1 MPNIVKILSLGGLD
15 ENGKNMLLVDIN
27 NDIFVFEAGLKYPE
41 SSMPGIDKIIPDASY
56 LIKNKHRVKAYF
68 ISHGQD
74 DQMGALAYLIKEVPA
89 PIYTSEITAYFI
101 KDTVRRFHVDKVNF
115 DFKYVNSGEMHRI
128 AGHSVT
134 FFSVTHSTMQSLG
147 ISIDTPDGQIV
158 YTGDFIFDFG
168 ATQHFKTDIKTLAQ
182 LGDKPV
188 LLLMSESM
196 GSTKVGHTSP
206 GHRLTPLI
214 EPTFQEAKGRIILT
228 AYAQSLFHIHEIIAL
243 AMKYKRKILFYSR
256 EMNTIIKDLAE
267 LKVMSVPSSMRMDY
281 ADLTRAG
288 HEDAVIL
295 VTGVGEKVFHVLEQI
310 ATGDNQKNLKVLPT
324 DTFIV
329 STPPIV
335 GLEKVA
341 AKATDELFKTGA
353 KVVTVSRKKIV
364 SMHPHQEDLKMM
376 LSMLRPK
383 YYMPVKG
390 EYHHLMANAQ
400 VAVSMNAGYNHMN
413 TFVYDNGMFLRLED
427 GKRVD
432 GKDEA
437 FITKDVYVDGLV
449 VGDVGS
455 YVIQDRQKLSDNGV
469 AIFGITIDKTK
480 REIVAGPDIQ
490 MRGLIYLKNADEF
503 VKGIS
508 STFTSTVEEILKQ
521 PVYTVDDMTQRVR
534 ERLILQIRRATG
546 KDPIIIPAIVEI

>member
-15 ENGKNMLLVDIN
+15 ENGKNMIVVELN

-56 LIKNKHRVKAYF
+56 LIKNKNRVRAYF

-89 PIYTSEITAYFI
+89 PIYTSPITAYFI
-101 KDTVRRFHVDKVNF
+101 KDTVRRFHLDKVNF
-115 DFKYVNSGEMHRI
+115 DFKLVASGETHTI
-128 AGHSVT
+128 AGYQAT
-134 FFSVTHSTMQSLG
+134 FFATTHSTMQSLG
-147 ISIDTPDGQIV
+147 ISLATSDGQIV

-168 ATQHFKTDIKTLAQ
+168 APANFRTDIRTISQ
-182 LGDKPV
+182 IGEKPV
-188 LLLMSESM
+188 LVLLSESM
-196 GSTKVGHTSP
+196 GATKIGHTSP
-206 GHRLTPLI
+206 NHRLTPLI
-214 EPTFQEAKGRIILT
+214 EPYFQDAPGRIILT
-228 AYAQSLFHIHEIIAL
+228 AYAQSLFHINEIVSLAL
-243 AMKYKRKILFYSR
+243 KYKRKILFYSR
-256 EMNTIIKDLAE
+256 EMNTIIKDLSDM
-267 LKVMSVPSSMRMDY
+267 KVLSVPTASRMDY
-281 ADLTRAG
+281 ADLTRPG

-295 VTGVGEKVFHVLEQI
+295 VTGVGEKVFHVLAQI
-310 ATGDNQKNLKVLPT
+310 ATGDNQKNLKVLST

-335 GLEKVA
+335 GLEKA
-341 AKATDELFKTGA
+341 SAKAVDELYKTGA
-353 KVVTVSRKKIV
+353 TVHQVSRKKLM
-364 SMHPHQEDLKMM
+364 SMHPHHEDLKQM

-400 VAVSMNAGYNHMN
+400 VAVSMGMGYNHMN
-413 TFVYDNGMFLRLED
+413 TFVFDNGMTLRLED

-437 FITKDVYVDGLV
+437 FIPQSIFVDGLV
-449 VGDVGS
+449 VGDVGA

-469 AIFGITIDKTK
+469 AIFGITIDRKK

-490 MRGLIYLKNADEF
+490 MRGLIYLKNADDF
-503 VKGIS
+503 VKS
-508 STFTSTVEEILKQ
+508 ATTTFVNTVEEIMKL
-521 PVYTVDDMTQRVR
+521 PNYTVEEMTQRVR
-534 ERLILQIRRATG
+534 ERLIFQIRRATG